1 MNSTEKPAM
10 ERAADSVVLGDRLC
24 IKCSYNLRGQPVMRE
39 SEYGLYLVRCP
50 ECGTPAAIQEYPLLG
65 RWPGRLR
72 VLALVAYLGALLVLF
87 GITSVM
93 ISGMSGIVASKHRD
107 AYSQLIS
114 EAWIDYEFNQHEAG
128 VDLLTPMGIQN
139 TPRQANGRLVPGQ
152 WNAVGRPWWDNASK
166 RLPFATFR
174 SRILLILR
182 TDPALLATFSAL
194 YFGIG
199 AIWPV
204 ALIATRRRWLVLAV
218 LLPGLVV
225 YELMLIFGGSSPFY
239 RGWEYAMTLAYGE
252 LFPPSLLVVMVL
264 WVVFGTLGV
273 VFGRS
278 LARVFVRV
286 MIPPTLR
293 GSLAELWFTDGKPLP
308 TGTRMSR
315 RLYPEIDH
323 PQPTHSGEPTDEHL

>member
-1 MNSTEKPAM
+1 MSSTEKPAM

-72 VLALVAYLGALLVLF
+72 VLALVGYIGVLVALF
-87 GITSVM
+87 GITSLM
-93 ISGMSGIVASKHRD
+93 IAGMSATVASKHKD
-107 AYSQLIS
+107 AYTNLIS
-114 EAWIDYEFNQHEAG
+114 EAWIEYEFTQHEAG

-139 TPRQANGRLVPGQ
+139 TPRQANGRLVSGQ
-152 WNAVGRPWWDNASK
+152 WNVVGWQWWNNASK
-166 RLPFATFR
+166 QLPFATFR
-174 SRILLILR
+174 SRLIRMLR
-182 TDPALLATFSAL
+182 TDPAVFATISAL
-194 YFGIG
+194 FFGIG

-204 ALIATRRRWLVLAV
+204 ALIATRRRWVAVAV

-225 YELMLIFGGSSPFY
+225 YELNLIFGGSNPYSTS
-239 RGWEYAMTLAYGE
+239 WNYAATLADTN
-252 LFPPSLLVVMVL
+252 LFLPSLLVVMAL

-315 RLYPEIDH
+315 RLYPEINH
-323 PQPTHSGEPTDEHL
+323 PQPTYSGEPTDEHL